1 MFAKHQRNFCIW
13 IVWSIAAF
21 QSPQRF
27 PIQEEPPRW
36 EDCRYKHFVLNKSI
50 ACLHRFC
57 FHRWVLISFP
67 CIHTLQADSKQVTL
81 SQTLIHKALISAIKK
96 HVLTFMLQLLWVL
109 ILERQKVIFYDETFV
124 SFPTEFKT
132 VRLSL

>member
-1 MFAKHQRNFCIW
+1 LDCLVNS
-13 IVWSIAAF
+13 SISKPSTF
-21 QSPQRF
+21 SNTRRT
-27 PIQEEPPRW
+27 PRW
-36 EDCRYKHFVLNKSI
+36 EDCRYKHFVLHKSI

-81 SQTLIHKALISAIKK
+81 SQTLIDKALISAIKK
-96 HVLTFMLQLLWVL
+96 HVLTFMLQLLRVL
-109 ILERQKVIFYDETFV
+109 ILERQKVIFYDETCV